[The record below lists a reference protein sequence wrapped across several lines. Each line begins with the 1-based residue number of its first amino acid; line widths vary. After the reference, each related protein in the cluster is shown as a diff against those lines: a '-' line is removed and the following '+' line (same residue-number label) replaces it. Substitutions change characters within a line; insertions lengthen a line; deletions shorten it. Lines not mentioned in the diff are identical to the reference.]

1 MKTIACY
8 LILVLFLFTEMCNAQ
23 NGDNRKKFRNEID
36 SVMKQKLITNLQISD
51 ADADKLMNAFKE
63 NNKSVKSLAKER
75 KGVMESIELDPS
87 AADIE
92 TKLDKLSGIDTQLI
106 ELRQNFYRNLK
117 TFLTPQQIAKTFVI
131 KKNFNRE
138 LKQQLRK
145 RGNRNKQ
152 NKPDNQNNQNNQ
164 FNRNEDNGTDK

>member
-1 MKTIACY
+1 
-8 LILVLFLFTEMCNAQ
+8 
-23 NGDNRKKFRNEID
+23 
-36 SVMKQKLITNLQISD
+36 
-51 ADADKLMNAFKE
+51 
-63 NNKSVKSLAKER
+63 
-75 KGVMESIELDPS
+75 MESIELDPS

>member
-1 MKTIACY
+1 MKTIFCY
-8 LILVLFLFTEMCNAQ
+8 LIFVLLLFTEICNAQ

-63 NNKSVKSLAKER
+63 NNKAVKSHAKER
-75 KGVMESIELDPS
+75 KAVMESIELDPS
-87 AADIE
+87 AADVE
-92 TKLDKLSGIDTQLI
+92 TKLDKLSSIDTQLI

-117 TFLTPQQIAKTFVI
+117 TFLTPQQIAKTIVI
-131 KKNFNRE
+131 RKNFNKE
-138 LKQQLRK
+138 LKQQFKK

-152 NKPDNQNNQNNQ
+152 NKQDNQNNQ
-164 FNRNEDNGTDK
+164 FNRNENNSNEK